1 MPETSQTFGA
11 APCPICQGRAAAYRH
26 DWMARCADC
35 GVLSSNLGIA
45 IPSEAGGVVLD
56 EALREVGLDGLRRR
70 NNRKLLARLQ
80 GLLGDG
86 ARRLLDVGSGP
97 GFLLSQAR
105 DLGFEAEGVEPDA
118 NTIAAARARGAV
130 VRHGFFPAV
139 LAAEEQ
145 FDAIVFNDVLEHIP
159 DLDGALDAS
168 ARHLAPG
175 GVLCLNCPDR
185 RGLYFRVADLLDRLG
200 VSGPHER
207 LWQKGLPSPHV
218 WYFTPDDLARAA
230 ARRGL
235 QPAGQARLDTVELA
249 GLWARIRY
257 VRAQPLWL
265 SMAAYAFALL
275 SWPITRLAPADA
287 AVCFFRKV
295 A

>member
-11 APCPICQGRAAAYRH
+11 AACPICQGRAAPYRH
-26 DWMARCADC
+26 DWMARCGDC

-45 IPSEAGGVVLD
+45 IPSEAGGVILD
-56 EALREVGLDGLRRR
+56 ETLREAGLDGLRRR
-70 NNRKLLARLQ
+70 NNDRLLARLQ
-80 GLLGDG
+80 GLLRG
-86 ARRLLDVGSGP
+86 RRLLDVGSGP

-105 DLGFEAEGVEPDA
+105 ELGFAAEGVEPDA

-139 LAAEEQ
+139 LAADEQ

-200 VSGPHER
+200 VSGPHDR

-218 WYFTPDDLARAA
+218 WYFTPGDLARAA
-230 ARRGL
+230 AKRGL
-235 QPAGQARLDTVELA
+235 QAVGQERLDTVELA

-265 SMAAYAFALL
+265 SMAAYAIA
-275 SWPITRLAPADA
+275 RLAPADA
-287 AVCFFRKV
+287 AACFFRKPG
-295 A
+295 

>member
-1 MPETSQTFGA
+1 MPETSQTFRA
-11 APCPICQGRAAAYRH
+11 APCPICDGRPEPYRH
-26 DWMARCADC
+26 DWLARCPSC
-35 GVLSSNLGIA
+35 GVLSSNLGIS
-45 IPSEAGGVVLD
+45 IPSEAGGLILD
-56 EALREVGLDGLRRR
+56 EALRETGLDGLRRR
-70 NNRKLLARLQ
+70 NNGRLLARLA
-80 GLLGDG
+80 GLLAKG
-86 ARRLLDVGSGP
+86 RRLLDVGSGP

-105 DLGFEAEGVEPDA
+105 ELGFEAEGVEPDA

-139 LAAEEQ
+139 LATEEQ

-159 DLDGALDAS
+159 DLDGALDAA

-200 VSGPHER
+200 LTGPFDR
-207 LWQKGLPSPHV
+207 LWQKDLPSPHV
-218 WYFTPDDLARAA
+218 WYFTPEDLERAARKRDLA
-230 ARRGL
+230 
-235 QPAGQARLDTVELA
+235 PAGRERLDTVELA

-265 SMAAYAFALL
+265 SVAAYAFALA
-275 SWPITRLAPADA
+275 SWPIARLAPPDA
-287 AVCFFRKV
+287 VVCFFRKPG
-295 A
+295 